1 MKPKKIEKEKAFRN
15 SDENKPDFIDA
26 ISWTALD
33 RFAGYMQS
41 QKEKFGVG
49 NFKKGM
55 PIERYER
62 AMVRHMKQYIKNK
75 YEKGEDEKKKDHL
88 SAIVFNVLGI
98 IHEEE
103 MLKIKNQKLK

>member
-1 MKPKKIEKEKAFRN
+1 MRTKEKAFRD

-33 RFAGYMQS
+33 RFVQYMES
-41 QKEKFGVG
+41 KKKRFGVG

-62 AMVRHMKQYIKNK
+62 ALIRHFKKYVKNK
-75 YEKGEDEKKKDHL
+75 YEKGNDEKDQDHL
-88 SAIVFNVLGI
+88 SAIIFNGLGI

-103 MLKIKNQKLK
+103 MLKIKTKTKK